1 MNPFSRT
8 HIAVSTFQYG
18 NETLMSRSQAKQ
30 LLKSVELSKEIIL
43 DFTDIAW
50 IGPSFAD
57 EIFRVFAN
65 EHPDIHLTPLHAN
78 AEVMKMISR
87 AKNAGN

>member
-1 MNPFSRT
+1 M
-8 HIAVSTFQYG
+8 A
-18 NETLMSRSQAKQ
+18 RSQAKR
-30 LLKSVELSKEIIL
+30 LLEGVEQSKEIIF
-43 DFTDIAW
+43 DFKGIAK
-50 IGPSFAD
+50 IGPAFAD

-65 EHPDIHLTPLHAN
+65 AHPDIHLTPLHAS